1 FTPNGVHA
9 GIYLA
14 MERGYDEAE
23 GVTLQVDPPS
33 SSTDSVKLLLS
44 GRTDLAILDIHDLAL
59 AREKGRDIVGVM
71 ALVQAPLAA
80 ILAQPSVRRP
90 RDLEGRR
97 VGVTGLPSDDAV
109 LRSTVKGAG
118 GRPGRVHEVDIGFN
132 AVKAL
137 LARRVAAA
145 TAFWNVEG
153 VELRKRMPGAREF
166 RVDEFG
172 APPYPELVLTATRAT
187 VDTNP
192 ALVAATVRAL
202 VRGYRF
208 TLTDP
213 DSSAEDVIAENAGLD
228 RVALATQLGVL
239 DAAFVGASGRF
250 GTFDLAA
257 LRQWARWEA
266 RFGIVRRPPDV
277 GRMFAPRFAAQAAS
291 EQEG

>member
-1 FTPNGVHA
+1 
-9 GIYLA
+9 
-14 MERGYDEAE
+14 
-23 GVTLQVDPPS
+23 
-33 SSTDSVKLLLS
+33 
-44 GRTDLAILDIHDLAL
+44 
-59 AREKGRDIVGVM
+59 
-71 ALVQAPLAA
+71 
-80 ILAQPSVRRP
+80 
-90 RDLEGRR
+90 
-97 VGVTGLPSDDAV
+97 
-109 LRSTVKGAG
+109 
-118 GRPGRVHEVDIGFN
+118 VHEVDIGFN